1 MLTLIKREIEDHIA
15 YFAGAAVISAILV
28 LRLIYIGYNFD
39 NDNLSLVDTFFPTGF
54 FYAILI
60 VLGLCIMGKSQ
71 MSVDRNKKI
80 SAFLS
85 TLPVSRRRILA
96 ARIIAG
102 LLTILIALVP
112 PAITAQFLLNTFKPP
127 YPVYPYFTIEILSS
141 LFLTTFAIYCIG
153 LMSGFSTNKLAAVI
167 GIILS
172 LVFLTLIF
180 IKGCSLQS
188 SVIPLLFIAAS
199 LIYTWK
205 KFMKI
210 PLI

>member
-28 LRLIYIGYNFD
+28 LRLIYIGYN
-39 NDNLSLVDTFFPTGF
+39 LEVKGIEDTIIVTGI

-60 VLGLCIMGKSQ
+60 ALGLCIMGKSQ
-71 MSVDRNKKI
+71 MSADRNKKI

-85 TLPVSRRRILA
+85 TLPVSRSRILE
-96 ARIIAG
+96 ARITVG
-102 LLTILIALVP
+102 LLTILIVLVP
-112 PAITAQFLLNTFKPP
+112 PAIAAQFLLNKFKPP
-127 YPVYPYFTIEILSS
+127 YPLYPYFTIEILLS

-153 LMSGFSTNKLAAVI
+153 LISGFNTSKMAAVI
-167 GIILS
+167 GVILS
-172 LVFLTLIF
+172 LVFLTLILL
-180 IKGCSLQS
+180 KGCSLQS
-188 SVIPLLFIAAS
+188 SVILLLFIAAS

>member
-153 LMSGFSTNKLAAVI
+153 LMSGFSTSKMAVGI

-172 LVFLTLIF
+172 FVFFTLIF

-199 LIYTWK
+199 LTYTWK

>member
-15 YFAGAAVISAILV
+15 YFAGAAIISTILV
-28 LRLIYIGYNFD
+28 IRLIYIGYNLD
-39 NDNLSLVDTFFPTGF
+39 NDELLNTSFPTGYY
-54 FYAILI
+54 YAIVI
-60 VLGLCIMGKSQ
+60 ALGLCIMGKNQ

-85 TLPVSRRRILA
+85 TLPVSRSRILA

>member
-15 YFAGAAVISAILV
+15 YFAGAAIVSAILV
-28 LRLIYIGYNFD
+28 LRLIYIGYKQEVEGIENTIG
-39 NDNLSLVDTFFPTGF
+39 SIGF

-60 VLGLCIMGKSQ
+60 VLGLYIMGKNQ

-85 TLPVSRRRILA
+85 TLPVSRSRILA
-96 ARIIAG
+96 ARITAG
-102 LLTILIALVP
+102 LLTILIMLVP
-112 PAITAQFLLNTFKPP
+112 PAIAAQFLLNKFKPP
-127 YPVYPYFTIEILSS
+127 YPVYPYFTIEILLS

-153 LMSGFSTNKLAAVI
+153 LISGFSTNKLAAVI